1 MAVPTQQYM
10 RLYGGADHTTYTG
23 NKIKIGDNIKV
34 SGSDSND
41 GVFTI
46 SDIVDIGSGISFTDN
61 SCDTT
66 NGSSTIAHDANANI
80 AVGLAVS
87 GTGIPSNSYVKQIV
101 TSTQFKLGDAIEG
114 GGSEVNATADGSNV
128 TLTFAGGNDIAYVL
142 RGRRVTDETDSD
154 TTVYINVQRTPG
166 DKLVALGRA
175 DSISAVPFGIDV
187 WSYNESTADSDGTPS
202 LSENDG
208 WTKSAINPTLK
219 GDDAK
224 YIFHFAD
231 EALRVCNINK
241 ENSSIVKWYGY
252 IQRNQFGADE
262 GITLSEWQ
270 EHPNNLSSP
279 ANDGGISLGFLNG
292 AGVGNN
298 GDDAHDGTNQAGNFY
313 NSDNR
318 GVSYAIKGPGSGS
331 ATNIL
336 LDGAI
341 TNALATSFH
350 FDDGVTD
357 GAGSD
362 QFKSGDVI
370 TIGDSLGGAL
380 PDEYLLTIKPSLE
393 TGNVTFKRYYGREVT
408 GITYGNDATPILKR
422 GQAFNIGVTEDTSSG
437 LWPENNWEFWQTFIY
452 DGSQE
457 SLPVIVGDGAAT
469 TSLAAAVYPSSGNT
483 TGNLGLKVS
492 TFWDVAYNGRIS
504 GGRVYIRQ
512 KNSADPLT
520 LFLDIDIVK
529 GARTSML
536 DDHTPWTYETG
547 DGFYV
552 SGLISE
558 GPSVDTYTSL
568 NGFSS
573 EEGFI
578 SIGRKGDNYQASVIS
593 GRRTF
598 IANVTHKNKNNESI
612 KHGDRIMYSEIN
624 KFDTFLESN
633 FIDVSKG
640 DYGEYVALESYA
652 DRLLAFKHNL
662 LHVINISS
670 PNPSAWFL
678 ESTVQHA
685 GVSYSFSVTK
695 TEFGV
700 AWVNEFGCFL
710 YDGQS
715 TTNLFT
721 NKIAVN
727 NTTSSINAWSRYFNG
742 SANVKDVM
750 IGYDALSNSLILF
763 GSPDDKTTSS
773 NNGFMY
779 CFNTGGW
786 TYHTNIFSDSESYTS
801 FINDWNNNLV
811 IGYQSDADSVSFQKY
826 LSIPK
831 AQDSQV
837 LITKD
842 IDFGQPGLKKKIYKV
857 IVTYRSTVEQQTPI
871 EYAVDGTK
879 SFSDF
884 ATGSNITPQGDAGGA
899 GYLES
904 TGNSGA
910 DWDVATFTAD
920 SIVTCQSIQFKFNPP
935 TSGVLEINDITVEY
949 RVISR
954 GVVT

>member
-1 MAVPTQQYM
+1 MALPTQQYM

-23 NKIKIGDNIKV
+23 SKIKIGDLIKV
-34 SGSDSND
+34 SGSASND
-41 GVFTI
+41 GVFSI
-46 SDIVDIGSGISFTDN
+46 LDIVDIGSGISFTD
-61 SCDTT
+61 DTCHVT
-66 NGSSTIAHDANANI
+66 NASSTVTHDANADI
-80 AVGLAVS
+80 VVGLAVS
-87 GTGIPSNSYVKQIV
+87 GTGIPADSYVKALIN
-101 TSTQFKLGDAIEG
+101 TTNFTLGDAIEG
-114 GGSEVNATADGSNV
+114 GGSAVNANAGDGSEIQ
-128 TLTFAGGNDIAYVL
+128 LTFAGGNDIAYIL
-142 RGRRVTDETDSD
+142 RGRSVTNEASGDNSVQIT
-154 TTVYINVQRTPG
+154 VQRAPG
-166 DKLVALGRA
+166 DKLVAFGRA

-187 WSYNESTADSDGTPS
+187 WSYNASTADADGTPS

-208 WTKSAINPTLK
+208 WSKSAINPTLK
-219 GDDAK
+219 GDNAK

-241 ENSSIVKWYGY
+241 ENSALIKWYGY
-252 IQRNQFGADE
+252 IQRNQFGTNE
-262 GITLSEWQ
+262 GLSFSEWQ
-270 EHPNNLSSP
+270 EHPNNLSP
-279 ANDGGISLGFLNG
+279 PTNDGGISIGYSTTS
-292 AGVGNN
+292 
-298 GDDAHDGTNQAGNFY
+298 HDGTDVATNFY
-313 NSDNR
+313 KNNR
-318 GVSYAIKGPGSGS
+318 GVAYVIKGPGSGS
-331 ATNIL
+331 ATDIL
-336 LDGAI
+336 VDGAI
-341 TNALATSFH
+341 TNPTGTLFH

-370 TIGDSLGGAL
+370 TIDDDLGGAL
-380 PDEYLLTIKPSLE
+380 PDEFLFTIKPSLE
-393 TGNVTFKRYYGREVT
+393 TGNVTFSRDYGGKKVA
-408 GITYGNDATPILKR
+408 GTYGDNVTPVVKR

-457 SLPVIVGDGAAT
+457 SLPVIVGDGALT
-469 TSLAAAVYPSSGNT
+469 SSLAEAVFPASGNT

-492 TFWDVAYNGRIS
+492 TYWDVAYNGRVS

-520 LFLDIDIVK
+520 LFLDVDIVK

-547 DGFYV
+547 DGFFV
-552 SGLISE
+552 TGLISE
-558 GPSVDTYTSL
+558 GPNIDTYTSL

-578 SIGRKGDNYQASVIS
+578 SIGKKGDFYKASVVS

-612 KHGDRIMYSEIN
+612 HHGDRIMYSEIN

-640 DYGEYVALESYA
+640 DFGEYVALQAYA

-662 LHVINISS
+662 LHIINISS
-670 PNPSAWFL
+670 PNPSSWFL

-685 GVSYSFSVTK
+685 GVSHSFSVTK
-695 TEFGV
+695 TEFGI
-700 AWVNEFGCFL
+700 AWVNEFGCFM

-715 TTNLFT
+715 TNNLLT
-721 NKIAVN
+721 NKLAVDN
-727 NTTSSINAWSRYFNG
+727 STSSVTAWAEYFSG

-750 IGYDALSNSLILF
+750 IGYDALSNSLIIF
-763 GSPDDKTTSS
+763 GSPDDGTTTS
-773 NNGFMY
+773 NKGFIY

-786 TYHTNIFSDSESYTS
+786 TLHTNIFTDSETYTN
-801 FINDWNNNLV
+801 FINDWNNNLT
-811 IGYQSDADSVSFQKY
+811 IGFQTDADSMSFQKY
-826 LSIPK
+826 LPVSK
-831 AQDSQV
+831 AQDGQILV
-837 LITKD
+837 TRD
-842 IDFGQPGLKKKIYKV
+842 IDFGQPALKKKIYKV
-857 IVTYRSTVEQQTPI
+857 IVTYRSSVEQQTPI

-884 ATGSNITPQGDAGGA
+884 ATGSNITPQGDSGGA

-910 DWDVATFTAD
+910 DWDVATFTAN
-920 SIVTCQSIQFKFNPP
+920 SVVTCQSIQFKFNPP
-935 TSGVLEINDITVEY
+935 SSGLFEINDITIEY